1 MEARQH
7 FRPRVNPAIGETI
20 GRQTNPG
27 AASIASFR
35 LGPMLGHRRLDV
47 GRPAGQPRMLGEI
60 HCTQLVGAALLLAVI
75 FYAAF
80 DFLLG
85 QKRRIRITGSSYL
98 RLALLAGIVLSGAL
112 IVIKNFPYVHFS
124 DGLIIGVDLFHIGM
138 AMALLVM
145 NLLCLTMKKR
155 WTAST

>member
-1 MEARQH
+1 
-7 FRPRVNPAIGETI
+7 
-20 GRQTNPG
+20 
-27 AASIASFR
+27 
-35 LGPMLGHRRLDV
+35 
-47 GRPAGQPRMLGEI
+47 MLGEI

-85 QKRRIRITGSSYL
+85 QKGRIRITGSGYL
-98 RLALLAGIVLSGAL
+98 RLALLAGIVFGAL

-124 DGLIIGVDLFHIGM
+124 DGLIIGVDLFQIGM

-155 WTAST
+155 WTVST

>member
-1 MEARQH
+1 
-7 FRPRVNPAIGETI
+7 V
-20 GRQTNPG
+20 
-27 AASIASFR
+27 
-35 LGPMLGHRRLDV
+35 
-47 GRPAGQPRMLGEI
+47 LGEI

-85 QKRRIRITGSSYL
+85 QKGRIRITGSGYL

-155 WTAST
+155 WAVST

>member
-1 MEARQH
+1 
-7 FRPRVNPAIGETI
+7 
-20 GRQTNPG
+20 
-27 AASIASFR
+27 
-35 LGPMLGHRRLDV
+35 
-47 GRPAGQPRMLGEI
+47 MLGEI

-85 QKRRIRITGSSYL
+85 QKGRIRITGSGYL

-124 DGLIIGVDLFHIGM
+124 DGLIIGM

-155 WTAST
+155 STVST